1 MHAHLRALIGAVA
14 LAFTAVV
21 CPADD
26 FRRLGGEDRLAE
38 LAEIETRA
46 APFDLIASLAGYSG
60 EPITPETLDG
70 RLLVILAWDNGEAR
84 SVRLL
89 PTLAR
94 LERTRGGDVRCLAV
108 HAQNGWSEAEA
119 RIDSG
124 RVACTAAHDADGSLF
139 EFLGVSDHPSVF
151 IIDRSGHVRVAG
163 IDTRDIEKAVGVLAR
178 ETAEEARAD
187 LPRRIERLG
196 RLRELTPEPEAPD
209 EVTVD
214 PSAYARAAWPA
225 HNLEHLNALNVQ
237 GRALPEPL
245 GAETWLTEKPDRAVE
260 SHVVVLDFWATWC
273 GPCLRISPRLDAL
286 QRAHAGELMV
296 LGISGMSAGERYPE
310 DEGAIRAHMRGH
322 PVSYWHLNDTSKRV
336 YNSLRVSAI
345 PHVVVLSTDGVV
357 RWQGNPFDASF
368 QRAVERVLAVDP
380 LLVARR
386 AAGGGGG

>member
-1 MHAHLRALIGAVA
+1 MHTHLRALIGAIA

-26 FRRLGGEDRLAE
+26 FRRLGGEARLVE
-38 LAEIETRA
+38 LAAIETRE
-46 APFDLIASLAGYSG
+46 APFDLIAALEGYTG
-60 EPITPETLDG
+60 EPITPESLDG
-70 RLLVILAWDNGEAR
+70 RVLVVLAWDSGEAR

-94 LERTRGGDVRCLAV
+94 LERTRPGDVRCLAV
-108 HAQNGWSEAEA
+108 HSREGWAQAKS
-119 RIDSG
+119 RIESG

-139 EFLGVSDHPSVF
+139 GFLGVAEHPAVY
-151 IIDRSGHVRVAG
+151 IIDRSGHVRVAE

-178 ETAEEARAD
+178 ETAEGARAD
-187 LPRRIERLG
+187 LARRIERLA
-196 RLRELTPEPEAPD
+196 RLREITPEAV
-209 EVTVD
+209 EVRVD
-214 PSAYARAAWPA
+214 PSAYSRAAWPA

-245 GAETWLTEKPDRAVE
+245 GAEKWLTEKPDRAVE
-260 SHVVVLDFWATWC
+260 SHVLVLDFWATWC

-286 QRAHAGELMV
+286 QRAHTGELMV

-322 PVSYWHLNDTSKRV
+322 PVSYWHLNDTTKRV
-336 YNSLRVSAI
+336 YRSLRISAI

-368 QRAVERVLAVDP
+368 QRAVEQVVAADP
-380 LLVARR
+380 LLAARR
-386 AAGGGGG
+386 AAGGGG